1 MVLKKITW
9 YDTLRTDSD
18 NKMNTG
24 TSMETNIFHRLKQI
38 FSYKDVIEQITNKL
52 VIFRFQVF
60 DYFLS
65 GTREDLKRSCYLRWK
80 MQFKYL
86 SSVDQFSDNDLDVHL
101 VPGQALKH
109 LELCALD
116 VEAEQRH
123 GGAVQG
129 EEDGEQGETL
139 ELV

>member
-1 MVLKKITW
+1 MSFCITDINIVL
-9 YDTLRTDSD
+9 
-18 NKMNTG
+18 NP
-24 TSMETNIFHRLKQI
+24 KQI

-65 GTREDLKRSCYLRWK
+65 GTREDLNRSCYLRWK

-116 VEAEQRH
+116 IEAEQRH
-123 GGAVQG
+123 GWVIQG
-129 EEDGEQGETL
+129 HEDGEQGETL
-139 ELV
+139 ELVSIPLLLCDAIHEPPTLDSRG